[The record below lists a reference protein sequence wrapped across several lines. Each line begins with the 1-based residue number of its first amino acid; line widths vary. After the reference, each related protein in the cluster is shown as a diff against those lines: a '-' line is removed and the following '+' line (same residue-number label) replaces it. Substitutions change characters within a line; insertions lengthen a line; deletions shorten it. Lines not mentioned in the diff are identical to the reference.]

1 MFQATRNGK
10 QANVEQMATLVRM
23 LGGTPDERGGIRK
36 AWATT
41 QAGIASRFGT
51 TKTLQAMR
59 AAETE
64 LITQYSGAVG
74 RVDGLA
80 KRALR
85 KSTGRA
91 LIHVHCW
98 TAHVA
103 NGPASE
109 AGSRGCYRE
118 RLDEYFAG

>member
-1 MFQATRNGK
+1 MSAAGVSRGSLERQLGPLLHRELSGIAAIDTAIAHESAPDYVVMFQAAKNGK

-59 AAETE
+59 AAEATTPSM
-64 LITQYSGAVG
+64 LS
-74 RVDGLA
+74 
-80 KRALR
+80 
-85 KSTGRA
+85 ST
-91 LIHVHCW
+91 
-98 TAHVA
+98 
-103 NGPASE
+103 
-109 AGSRGCYRE
+109 
-118 RLDEYFAG
+118 